1 MGNDCLE
8 PVEKNMKRYK
18 VTIRWSGDNE
28 ETTYFDTKEEAID
41 YFNDVISP
49 YSNITGYIEEVEQ

>member
-1 MGNDCLE
+1 
-8 PVEKNMKRYK
+8 MKRYK